1 APFELEHLSGGERK
15 RRLLKPFPVDHRVE
29 AVQPTGIPILDKV
42 SGGGIPR
49 PSSVALMGPIGS
61 GKSALVRE
69 LVANFLRQG
78 CQLLD
83 YGRSFAMKPTVG
95 PKVIVMD
102 SITPFFLLAEARRVY
117 QYVQV
122 MRFATQIARAVTISV
137 LHTEV
142 VDVNVENATA
152 NLADGVIEMRKRQG
166 EVLLKG
172 GTLKVLRI
180 GRNPTPSRGYF
191 YQITQQGIVF
201 SNTPMFCASSRQNS
215 L

>member
-1 APFELEHLSGGERK
+1 
-15 RRLLKPFPVDHRVE
+15 
-29 AVQPTGIPILDKV
+29 
-42 SGGGIPR
+42 
-49 PSSVALMGPIGS
+49 
-61 GKSALVRE
+61 
-69 LVANFLRQG
+69 
-78 CQLLD
+78 
-83 YGRSFAMKPTVG
+83 
-95 PKVIVMD
+95 
-102 SITPFFLLAEARRVY
+102 
-117 QYVQV
+117 
-122 MRFATQIARAVTISV
+122 

-201 SNTPMFCASSRQNS
+201 SDTPMF
-215 L
+215 